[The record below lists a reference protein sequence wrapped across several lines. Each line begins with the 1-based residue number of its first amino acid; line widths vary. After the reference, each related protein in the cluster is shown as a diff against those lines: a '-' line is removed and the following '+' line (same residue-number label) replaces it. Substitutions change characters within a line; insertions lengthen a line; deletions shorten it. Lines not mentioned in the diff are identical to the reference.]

1 MPRLFSGTVTRPASR
16 FPESY
21 GGGTVSVFT
30 DDEFE
35 LMTGSKPNIGGAEV
49 HFPVCFSNGDYNA
62 QGHVVIGA
70 VYLSGMGLC
79 AVFDA
84 PLKRNSDVRINYLIA
99 V

>member
-1 MPRLFSGTVTRPASR
+1 M
-16 FPESY
+16 
-21 GGGTVSVFT
+21 FT

-35 LMTGSKPNIGGAEV
+35 LMTGSKPNIGPEI
-49 HFPVCFSNGDYNA
+49 HFPVYFSNGDYNA
-62 QGHVVIGA
+62 QGQVVIGT

-84 PLKRNSDVRINYLIA
+84 PLRRDSDVRINYLMA

>member
-1 MPRLFSGTVTRPASR
+1 M
-16 FPESY
+16 
-21 GGGTVSVFT
+21 FT

-35 LMTGSKPNIGGAEV
+35 LMTGSKPSIGAEV
-49 HFPVCFSNGDYNA
+49 HFPVCFSNGDYNTQA
-62 QGHVVIGA
+62 HVVIGA

-84 PLKRNSDVRINYLIA
+84 PLKRDSDVRINYLIA